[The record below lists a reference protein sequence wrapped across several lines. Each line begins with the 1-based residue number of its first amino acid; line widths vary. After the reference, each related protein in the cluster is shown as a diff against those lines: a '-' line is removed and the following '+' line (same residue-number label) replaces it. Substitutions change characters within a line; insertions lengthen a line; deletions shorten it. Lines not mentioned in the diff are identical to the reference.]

1 MLRGEGGGVTLVRPA
16 GGDDV
21 RALATSGSVTIFFI
35 ILEISPV
42 ICSEFEAA
50 TLGGV
55 LATSVDSTSC
65 SGQSGHN
72 SAKDS

>member
-21 RALATSGSVTIFFI
+21 LALATSGSVTIFLI
-35 ILEISPV
+35 ILEI
-42 ICSEFEAA
+42 EAA

-55 LATSVDSTSC
+55 LATSVDSTIC

-72 SAKDS
+72 SAKDSWLYCD